1 MKRLAAVCLLAFFA
15 LSSPA
20 QAQSAGGSKS
30 IERLV
35 DKLEVAYANEALGR
49 LDAQRPYLQS
59 VKIVIEHSLAEDT
72 DKDRFEIKT
81 FRTLSL
87 AERWLKSRQRE
98 DGTPFRNLRP
108 LLKCRKGMCRYDF
121 NGGILHNQLY
131 IKRIAYGYSKG
142 RPYLK
147 TIYLLDGD

>member
-1 MKRLAAVCLLAFFA
+1 MKRLAVLLALALFA
-15 LSSPA
+15 LSSSV
-20 QAQSAGGSKS
+20 QAQSAGGAKS

-35 DKLEVAYANEALGR
+35 DKLETAYANEALGR
-49 LDAQRPYLQS
+49 LDAQRPYLQR
-59 VKIVIEHSLAEDT
+59 VKIVIEHSLAGDT
-72 DKDRFEIKT
+72 DKDRFET
-81 FRTLSL
+81 REFRTLAQ

-108 LLKCRKGMCRYDF
+108 LLNCRRGMCRYDF

-131 IKRIAYGYSKG
+131 FQKIAYGYRNG
-142 RPYLK
+142 RPFIK